1 MRSLLAL
8 VILFLSVDAL
18 ACGKNKY
25 ELRTEVEMNGRVVKP
40 KIVAT
45 YGETVSTKVKTGDI
59 ETGVMVLAE
68 EVWDENHQGDAV
80 KLDFK
85 ISQSKGRLSLGYS
98 SQQMIVRY
106 GETAEMEVRDDAPDA
121 KPVRLKV
128 TAKKI

>member
-1 MRSLLAL
+1 MRNLITLIILLYSANA
-8 VILFLSVDAL
+8 F
-18 ACGKNKY
+18 ACGGNKY

-40 KIVAT
+40 KIVAVH
-45 YGETVSTKVKTGDI
+45 GETYSTKVKTGDI

-68 EVWDENHQGDAV
+68 EVWDESHQGDAV
-80 KLDFK
+80 KIDFK

-98 SQQMIVRY
+98 NPKMVVRY
-106 GETAEMEVRDDAPDA
+106 GETAEMEIREDTPDA